1 MIGENSGDPVLAWVG
16 RPGEGEDEPPRAMRV
31 PRQLLTDIEAE
42 PAKWQAV
49 RERVGEGDVIDFQ
62 RDLLAATT

>member
-1 MIGENSGDPVLAWVG
+1 
-16 RPGEGEDEPPRAMRV
+16 MRV